1 MNIYD
6 LLNEIVIV
14 KKYGLSANLFENTKR
29 EQLDTEA
36 DKKIFDLC
44 KNISSLGTKVTDKGI
59 EFHPFMRWE
68 GKRTFAIEDLTED
81 DFISLQSV
89 DLLKVPLNLRV
100 IIADILWTQK
110 SNYNAA
116 CIAANAYFEMF
127 ELLFSYENWV
137 GTLDLI
143 KRAIFISAQIKQQEL
158 YEKCCDTIYNH
169 IIRIDGEDTDFLSIS
184 LLDILTRQKYGDMP
198 VVLIIID
205 KIISKKNNSVLKV
218 ERAYGLKVECYK
230 IQKDAAAITRT
241 YLELASFYE
250 HQAEEKVNSDVQGVF
265 NAERFLQKAVKIY
278 RDNGAVN
285 EAERVLKRLVEI
297 QREIPKL
304 MMPIIT
310 EVDASKLYENI
321 KTNMEGMTFEEC
333 VIRIVQMTI
342 FYKRDDIKKELLDE
356 YKKYPLSYLF
366 GMNKINGSG
375 QIVLALPSLDISDP
389 EKDSELLELHIFQKM
404 LQTQIIAGDF
414 VLKYALQYIKDT
426 HEFQEED
433 LDFLIK
439 DNPIVPS
446 GRERIIKSA
455 IYMFLKGQCYESMH
469 ILAPQTENLFRN
481 IAKEV
486 GGLTVTLENDGT
498 SKEKVLSSILNLPE
512 LNDCYDNDILFLFR
526 GLLNER
532 AGANI
537 RNEVAHGLL
546 DEYSAS
552 SGVCLYFVCAVIK
565 LLSYTSPQC
574 YNILKTS
581 DKLKTFIE
589 PEENALKLKQV
600 KNSMAKEEN
609 SDIYSET

>member
-14 KKYGLSANLFENTKR
+14 NKYGLSANLFEDTKR

-44 KNISSLGTKVTDKGI
+44 KNISSLKIKVTDRGI
-59 EFHPFMRWE
+59 EFYPFMRWE

-81 DFISLQSV
+81 DFNSLQLV
-89 DLLKVPLNLRV
+89 DLLKVPLNLRT

-127 ELLFSYENWV
+127 ELLFSYEKWV

-143 KRAIFISAQIKQQEL
+143 KRAIFISAQIRQQEL

-169 IIRIDGEDTDFLSIS
+169 IIRIDGEDIDFLSIS
-184 LLDILTRQKYGDMP
+184 LLDILIRQKYGDIS
-198 VVLIIID
+198 VILIIID
-205 KIISKKNNSVLKV
+205 KIIKNKNNSVLKV

-230 IQKDAAAITRT
+230 IQRDTGAIIHT

-250 HQAEEKVNSDVQGVF
+250 HQAEEKVNSDAQGVF
-265 NAERFLQKAVKIY
+265 NAERFLQKAVKLY

-304 MMPIIT
+304 MMPIT
-310 EVDASKLYENI
+310 TKVDVSKLYENVRA
-321 KTNMEGMTFEEC
+321 NMEGMTFEEC
-333 VIRIVQMTI
+333 VIRIAQMTI

-356 YKKYPLSYLF
+356 YKEYPLSYLF
-366 GMNKINGSG
+366 GANKINDSG
-375 QIVLALPSLDISDP
+375 QTVLALPPLDVSDP
-389 EKDSELLELHIFQKM
+389 EKDLELLELHIFQKM
-404 LQTQIIAGDF
+404 LQKQIVAGDF
-414 VLKYALQYIKDT
+414 VLKYALQYIKDV
-426 HEFQEED
+426 HEFKEED
-433 LDFLIK
+433 LEFLIK

-455 IYMFLKGQCYESMH
+455 IYMFLKGHYYESMH

-512 LNDCYDNDILFLFR
+512 IKDCYDNDILFLFR

-546 DEYSAS
+546 GEYNAS
-552 SGVCLYFVCAVIK
+552 SGVCLYFVCAFIK
-565 LLSYTSPQC
+565 LLSYTSHQC
-574 YNILKTS
+574 FNILKTS

-589 PEENALKLKQV
+589 PEETALKLEQV
-600 KNSMAKEEN
+600 KNSM
-609 SDIYSET
+609 T